1 MNPNKKKR
9 CCKCTWASASA
20 TTTYSVHELIGGKWE
35 HWTAFLH
42 IFSSHQICSQICM
55 EPRRKRWRPCPLD
68 KMAVIFWDGHRSHVW
83 MSFGV
88 SGWNPV
94 KNGRRSGSLTICK
107 PFWFL
112 TSWDKVQV
120 SQTQIQ
126 SSRIQGWFF
135 GAKQHSCHS
144 QRPVLVGWEV
154 SPKPYHQNLGKSSWR
169 VGSTWMSQE
178 VSKRLINGL

>member
-1 MNPNKKKR
+1 MGTLNRLPSHLQFTPNML
-9 CCKCTWASASA
+9 SN
-20 TTTYSVHELIGGKWE
+20 
-35 HWTAFLH
+35 LH
-42 IFSSHQICSQICM
+42 GAKAQ
-55 EPRRKRWRPCPLD
+55 RWRPCPLE

-88 SGWNPV
+88 FGWNPV

-178 VSKRLINGL
+178 VSKWFVNGL